1 MKEQAKSNSETACN
15 PFVDW
20 KMTYRIAN
28 SWILAAFQ
36 REKNDVVFQK
46 SSMHSTFGLEKEA
59 SKKKIEYS
67 LVMQMYSDRRK
78 SRIWSLINNLSNLER
93 LLDYNWKWN
102 MIWAESKKKYLK

>member
-15 PFVDW
+15 PFVAW

-59 SKKKIEYS
+59 SKKKNWIFS
-67 LVMQMYSDRRK
+67 SDANVFRQEEVQNLK
-78 SRIWSLINNLSNLER
+78 SHKQPIKSGKIIR
-93 LLDYNWKWN
+93 L
-102 MIWAESKKKYLK
+102 